1 MLNFLV
7 WLYIYITTVILDAK
21 DYINEANSQLQ
32 DQQYYREL
40 NFNPTKD
47 HANIICNTLDEMK
60 RNEELDADIAEGL
73 KPIEPKTPR
82 FYLLPNTHKE
92 GNPGRPVISS
102 VDCHT
107 SRISAF
113 VDYHIQDS
121 AQSLKS
127 YVKDTT
133 DFINKINHI
142 GEVPESSYLVTMD
155 VKALYTNI
163 PNDEGLQALKE
174 TPGKRPLTK
183 NKTKL

>member
-1 MLNFLV
+1 MKLIVN
-7 WLYIYITTVILDAK
+7 YKINSTTRIK
-21 DYINEANSQLQ
+21 
-32 DQQYYREL
+32 
-40 NFNPTKD
+40 FNPTKD
-47 HANIICNTLDEMK
+47 HANIICNTLGEMK
-60 RNEELDADIAEGL
+60 RNEELDADIALGL

-82 FYLLPNTHKE
+82 FYLLPKIHKE

-133 DFINKINHI
+133 DFNNKINHI
-142 GEVPESSYLVTMD
+142 
-155 VKALYTNI
+155 
-163 PNDEGLQALKE
+163 
-174 TPGKRPLTK
+174 
-183 NKTKL
+183 